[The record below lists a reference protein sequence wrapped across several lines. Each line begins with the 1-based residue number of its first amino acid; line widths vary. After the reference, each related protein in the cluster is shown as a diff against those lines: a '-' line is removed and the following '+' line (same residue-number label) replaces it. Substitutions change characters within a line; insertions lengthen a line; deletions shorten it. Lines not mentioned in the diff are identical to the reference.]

1 MIRFLLVLFI
11 FFLILSALLGFSLI
25 RSFRRLFFGDPARRN
40 SPPPA
45 GKRPKRAAE
54 TPKRK
59 TIFSKSDGEYV
70 DYEEV
75 K

>member
-25 RSFRRLFFGDPARRN
+25 RGFRRLFFGPPPRRN

-45 GKRPKRAAE
+45 GKRPKRAPDP
-54 TPKRK
+54 PKRK

>member
-1 MIRFLLVLFI
+1 MIRFLIILFI

-25 RSFRRLFFGDPARRN
+25 RSFRRLFFGETSRRN
-40 SPPPA
+40 PSA
-45 GKRPKRAAE
+45 RTKRPKYPE
-54 TPKRK
+54 QPKRPK
-59 TIFSKSDGEYV
+59 IFSKSDGEYV

>member
-1 MIRFLLVLFI
+1 MIRFLLVIFI
-11 FFLILSALLGFSLI
+11 FFLFLSALLGFSLI
-25 RSFRRLFFGDPARRN
+25 RGFRRMFFGNPPPHRN
-40 SPPPA
+40 SSS
-45 GKRPKRAAE
+45 GKRSKRTAE
-54 TPKRK
+54 TPPKRK